1 MFKDTSYFFSC
12 NFIYQL
18 RIYLLYEGN
27 NQATHRLSK
36 IQMNA
41 ITFYL

>member
-27 NQATHRLSK
+27 NQATHRL
-36 IQMNA
+36 IA
-41 ITFYL
+41 FIRILLTFYL